1 MFISLNIFNE
11 RGNSA
16 RVYKTGRYYEKYS
29 SNYIKYL
36 TVVTQTH
43 KCIVFFIQ
51 GHPTIVLLCGM
62 RAKNVRFLSTLLCC
76 QNTRNIMIL
85 VKILERVQKS
95 TSHCHYSM
103 VQNKIAV
110 FKYTQRWITCNP
122 E

>member
-43 KCIVFFIQ
+43 KYVFFIQ

-62 RAKNVRFLSTLLCC
+62 RAKNVRFLEVVHCC
-76 QNTRNIMIL
+76 AA
-85 VKILERVQKS
+85 KIQEIS
-95 TSHCHYSM
+95 
-103 VQNKIAV
+103 
-110 FKYTQRWITCNP
+110 
-122 E
+122 